1 MEKANIPIDPDLH
14 AELRAY
20 CDRCGIRFID
30 FVEDALEQAIRFEEI
45 LDKSEKADQ
54 VLNQA
59 TKNMQRSFR
68 HGFHVGLV
76 AGVFMAQGRLGSSK
90 DSTPSELSYRNEP
103 NKVVTGSQ
111 LSLFESLTYCN
122 IYKYNFLK
130 LVHC

>member
-14 AELRAY
+14 AELRDY

-54 VLNQA
+54 VLSQA

-76 AGVFMAQGRLGSSK
+76 AGVFLAQGRLGYSK
-90 DSTPSELSYRNEP
+90 DGTPSELSYRNEP

-111 LSLFESLTYCN
+111 LSLFESVL
-122 IYKYNFLK
+122 
-130 LVHC
+130 

>member
-20 CDRCGIRFID
+20 CDSCGIRFID

-59 TKNMQRSFR
+59 TKDMQRSFR

-76 AGVFMAQGRLGSSK
+76 AGVFLAQGRLGSSK

-111 LSLFESLTYCN
+111 LSLFE
-122 IYKYNFLK
+122 
-130 LVHC
+130 

>member
-1 MEKANIPIDPDLH
+1 MWFIMLSQPIMNAEKVNIQIDPDLH
-14 AELRAY
+14 AELRDY

-111 LSLFESLTYCN
+111 LSLFD
-122 IYKYNFLK
+122 
-130 LVHC
+130 

>member
-1 MEKANIPIDPDLH
+1 MEKVNIQIDPDLH
-14 AELRAY
+14 AELRDY

-30 FVEDALEQAIRFEEI
+30 FVENALEQAIKFEEI

-54 VLNQA
+54 ILNQA

-76 AGVFMAQGRLGSSK
+76 AGVFMAQGRLGCSK
-90 DSTPSELSYRNEP
+90 DSTPSELSYKNEP

-111 LSLFESLTYCN
+111 LPLFE
-122 IYKYNFLK
+122 
-130 LVHC
+130 

>member
-1 MEKANIPIDPDLH
+1 MEKANIPIDPDLY

-20 CDRCGIRFID
+20 CDSCGIRFMD

-76 AGVFMAQGRLGSSK
+76 AGVFMAQGRLGSSQ

-103 NKVVTGSQ
+103 NKVVSGSQ
-111 LSLFESLTYCN
+111 LSLFD
-122 IYKYNFLK
+122 
-130 LVHC
+130 

>member
-20 CDRCGIRFID
+20 CDRCGIRFMD

-76 AGVFMAQGRLGSSK
+76 AGVFHGPRSVGLQQR
-90 DSTPSELSYRNEP
+90 
-103 NKVVTGSQ
+103 
-111 LSLFESLTYCN
+111 
-122 IYKYNFLK
+122 
-130 LVHC
+130 

>member
-1 MEKANIPIDPDLH
+1 MDKAHIPIDPDLY

-20 CDRCGIRFID
+20 CDSCGIRFMD
-30 FVEDALEQAIRFEEI
+30 FVEEALEQAIKFEEI

-59 TKNMQRSFR
+59 TKDMRRSFR

-76 AGVFMAQGRLGSSK
+76 TGVFMAQGRLGSSK
-90 DSTPSELSYRNEP
+90 DSTPPELSYRNEP

-111 LSLFESLTYCN
+111 LSLFE
-122 IYKYNFLK
+122 
-130 LVHC
+130 

>member
-14 AELRAY
+14 AELRDY

-54 VLNQA
+54 VLSQA

-76 AGVFMAQGRLGSSK
+76 AGVFLAQGRLGSSK

-111 LSLFESLTYCN
+111 LSLFESVL
-122 IYKYNFLK
+122 
-130 LVHC
+130 

>member
-20 CDRCGIRFID
+20 CDHCGIRFID
-30 FVEDALEQAIRFEEI
+30 FIQDALEQAIRFEEI

-111 LSLFESLTYCN
+111 LSLFES
-122 IYKYNFLK
+122 
-130 LVHC
+130 V